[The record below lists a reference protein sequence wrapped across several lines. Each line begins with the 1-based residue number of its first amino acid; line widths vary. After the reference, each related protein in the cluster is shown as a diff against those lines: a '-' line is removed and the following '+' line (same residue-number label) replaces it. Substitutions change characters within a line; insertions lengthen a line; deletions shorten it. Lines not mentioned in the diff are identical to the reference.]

1 MLLED
6 EVDLRVFHIPGT
18 DNIITDAL
26 SRYKNNLATL
36 LSPNLIIG
44 TFLPPQDVLGAPKK

>member
-1 MLLED
+1 MLLEV
-6 EVDLRVFHIPGT
+6 EVDLRVFHIPGQ
-18 DNIITDAL
+18 DNIIADAL

-44 TFLPPQDVLGAPKK
+44 TFLPPQDALGPKK

>member
-6 EVDLRVFHIPGT
+6 EIDLHVFHIPGE
-18 DNIITDAL
+18 DNIADAL
-26 SRYKNNLATL
+26 SRYKNRLTTL

-44 TFLPPQDVLGAPKK
+44 TFLPPQDELGAPKK